1 MELRYFIP
9 LLIALFLVIIDFI
22 LNTKKK
28 RRIPNKGLISKF
40 EKWGKNHLIKKL
52 HDKPGSKGY
61 IKLSKKLKQAGIK
74 MSPEA
79 FQTMTYIVPLI
90 VIVLLLA
97 IKYTNVINTIMNLEQ
112 LKAVAE
118 KIGKEDIAKVNT
130 KVNMPFL
137 LIAALISHK
146 APEWILN
153 VLISYRNAKGHK
165 EVVMLQTYAIMMLKA
180 GQSAKRILISLMDR
194 SKLYKEPLE
203 IAVNSFST
211 NPNKALKELEE
222 SVGNK
227 DFKKL
232 CVALQQTLNHDRE
245 ISLTYLQN
253 HRVLGRELHK
263 LNRKSKN
270 TKKSL
275 FGMVLLIVPLLAFI
289 LVAGY
294 PWLLFSL
301 NQLDSVP
308 M

>member
-1 MELRYFIP
+1 MKLLYIIP
-9 LLIALFLVIIDFI
+9 LLIALLLVIIDFI
-22 LNTKKK
+22 LNVKKK
-28 RRIPNKGLISKF
+28 RRIPTKGLVSKL
-40 EKWGKNHLIKKL
+40 EKWGRNKLIKKL
-52 HDKPGSKGY
+52 HDKPESKGY

-79 FQTMTYIVPLI
+79 FQTMTYIIPIII
-90 VIVLLLA
+90 VIILLA
-97 IKYTNVINTIMNLEQ
+97 IKYTNVINTLMNLEQ
-112 LKAVAE
+112 LKIVAQ
-118 KIGKEDIAKVNT
+118 KIGKEDIAKVDT
-130 KVNMPFL
+130 SVNIPFL
-137 LIAALISHK
+137 LIAFLISHK

-153 VLISYRNAKGHK
+153 VLIAYRNAKGHK
-165 EVVMLQTYAIMMLKA
+165 EIIMLQTYAIMMLKA
-180 GQSAKRILISLMDR
+180 GQSTKRILISLMER
-194 SKLYKEPLE
+194 SRLYKEPLE

-232 CVALQQTLNHDRE
+232 CVALQQTLNYDRK

-253 HRVLGRELHK
+253 HRVLGRELQK
-263 LNRKSKN
+263 LNRKAKN

-275 FGMVLLIVPLLAFI
+275 FGMLLLIIPLLTFI

-301 NQLDSVP
+301 KQLDSVP